1 MVTIDSVSLDALV
14 ACYLVPSA
22 PDGLVGEVRSYLKD
36 GDLSAMP
43 AFSSH
48 KERERNGHGGGPL
61 PEFSPW
67 QLLHV
72 TKSAPAGVVD
82 VAYRFWRR
90 SHAPVA
96 APDAAP
102 DTAPDA
108 APDAAS
114 DAAPDAAPAGP
125 TPAPERLTVR
135 APERPAN
142 DQAAA
147 YEPRADAD
155 HRMSALGAGM
165 GGAPLV
171 ERSCALAAAVFIES
185 VSGEHRFGIGGRPLR
200 IGVDPGCD
208 VRVPDGGPNLDAR
221 IWLHGDRY
229 MLHVATG
236 VVLVNGASA
245 NWAVLDDGDI
255 LEIGHA
261 TFRFRREDT

>member
-1 MVTIDSVSLDALV
+1 MVTIDSVDLDALV
-14 ACYLVPSA
+14 ARYLLPSA

-43 AFSSH
+43 ALSPNT
-48 KERERNGHGGGPL
+48 ERAGNGHGGGPL

-72 TKSAPAGVVD
+72 TKAAPAGVVD

-90 SHAPVA
+90 SGRRSHAPAPGAAPVA
-96 APDAAP
+96 APDAAHV
-102 DTAPDA
+102 
-108 APDAAS
+108 
-114 DAAPDAAPAGP
+114 APAGP
-125 TPAPERLTVR
+125 TPAP
-135 APERPAN
+135 PA
-142 DQAAA
+142 DGRDAAA
-147 YEPRADAD
+147 AREPRADAD

-171 ERSCALAAAVFIES
+171 ERSCPLATAAFIES

-208 VRVPDGGPNLDAR
+208 VRVPEGGPNLDVR
-221 IWLHGDRY
+221 IWLHGERY

-245 NWAVLDDGDI
+245 GWAVLDDGDI